1 MAKYIFIRDKATF
14 VIMKKVFLL
23 CISLCGLCSLALAQ
37 NSPAVALDTI
47 KEFYAEGA
55 LSRVYTV
62 QKGTD
67 IREGVAYTYHPN
79 GKVAIE
85 APYKNGKLDGVF
97 KSFFDNGK
105 VWQTIGYRVG
115 IEEGVSTT
123 YFENGVKKSREVYK
137 GGILDGLT
145 EEWDDKGT
153 LRRKL
158 PYVRGQ
164 LHGVAK
170 VFDNL
175 GSLKEEMTLDH
186 GLRHGAYRRYN
197 KGLKVLEAE
206 FEQNRCVKNC
216 DF

>member
-1 MAKYIFIRDKATF
+1 MIKLHLVSMKAL
-14 VIMKKVFLL
+14 ISL
-23 CISLCGLCSLALAQ
+23 CISLCGLCSIALAQ

-47 KEFYAEGA
+47 KEFYADNSP
-55 LSRVYTV
+55 SRIYTV

-67 IREGVAYTYHPN
+67 VREGVAISYHPN
-79 GKVAIE
+79 GKIAVE

-97 KSFFDNGK
+97 KSYYDNGK
-105 VWQTIGYRVG
+105 VWQTIGYKAG
-115 IEEGVSTT
+115 IEEGITT
-123 YFENGVKKSREVYK
+123 VYFENGMKKSREVYK
-137 GGILDGLT
+137 NGNLDGLT

-170 VFDNL
+170 VFDEL
-175 GSLKEEMTLDH
+175 GSLKEEMTLEH
-186 GLRHGAYRRYN
+186 GLRHGAYRRYS

>member
-1 MAKYIFIRDKATF
+1 
-14 VIMKKVFLL
+14 MKKVFLL
-23 CISLCGLCSLALAQ
+23 CISLCGLCSVALAQ
-37 NSPAVALDTI
+37 KSPAVALDTI
-47 KEFYAEGA
+47 REFYADST
-55 LSRVYTV
+55 LSRLYTV

-67 IREGVAYTYHPN
+67 IREGLSLSYHPD

-97 KSFFDNGK
+97 KSYFANGK
-105 VWQTIGYRVG
+105 LWQTIGYKNG

-123 YFENGVKKSREVYK
+123 YFDNGTKKSKEVYR

-145 EEWDDKGT
+145 EEWDDQGK

-158 PYVRGQ
+158 PYMRGQ

-170 VFDNL
+170 VFDDL
-175 GSLKEEMTLDH
+175 GGLKEEMTFDK
-186 GLRHGAYRRYN
+186 GLREGPYRRYN
-197 KGLKVLEAE
+197 RGVKVLEAE
-206 FEQNRCVKNC
+206 FQQNRCVKNC

>member
-1 MAKYIFIRDKATF
+1 M
-14 VIMKKVFLL
+14 
-23 CISLCGLCSLALAQ
+23 CISLCGLCSVALAQ
-37 NSPAVALDTI
+37 KSPAVALDTI
-47 KEFYAEGA
+47 REFYADST
-55 LSRVYTV
+55 LSRLYTV

-67 IREGVAYTYHPN
+67 IREGLSLSYHPD

-97 KSFFDNGK
+97 KSYFANGK
-105 VWQTIGYRVG
+105 LWQTIGYKNG

-123 YFENGVKKSREVYK
+123 YFDNGTKKSKEVYR

-145 EEWDDKGT
+145 EEWDDQGK

-158 PYVRGQ
+158 PYMRGQ

-170 VFDNL
+170 VFDDL
-175 GSLKEEMTLDH
+175 GGLKEEMTFDK
-186 GLRHGAYRRYN
+186 GLREGPYRRYN
-197 KGLKVLEAE
+197 RGVKVLEAE
-206 FEQNRCVKNC
+206 FQQNRCVKNC

>member
-1 MAKYIFIRDKATF
+1 MAKYIFIGDKATF

-47 KEFYAEGA
+47 KEFYADSSV
-55 LSRVYTV
+55 SRIYTV

-67 IREGVAYTYHPN
+67 IREGIAYSYHPN

-97 KSFFDNGK
+97 KSYYDNGK
-105 VWQTIGYRVG
+105 VWQTIGYKNG
-115 IEEGVSTT
+115 IEEGVSTV
-123 YFENGVKKSREVYK
+123 YFENGVKKSKEVYRD
-137 GGILDGLT
+137 GVLDGMT
-145 EEWDDKGT
+145 EEWDDKGK

-186 GLRHGAYRRYN
+186 GLRHGAYRRYD

>member
-1 MAKYIFIRDKATF
+1 MIKLHLVSMKAL
-14 VIMKKVFLL
+14 ISL
-23 CISLCGLCSLALAQ
+23 CISLCGLCSIALAQ

-47 KEFYAEGA
+47 KEFYADNS
-55 LSRVYTV
+55 LSRIYTV

-67 IREGVAYTYHPN
+67 VREGVAISYHPN
-79 GKVAIE
+79 GKIAVE

-97 KSFFDNGK
+97 KSYYDNGK
-105 VWQTIGYRVG
+105 VWQTIGYKAG
-115 IEEGVSTT
+115 IEEGITT
-123 YFENGVKKSREVYK
+123 VYFENGMKKSREVYK
-137 GGILDGLT
+137 NGNLDGLT

-170 VFDNL
+170 VFDEL
-175 GSLKEEMTLDH
+175 GSLKEEMTLEH
-186 GLRHGAYRRYN
+186 GLRHGAYRRYS